1 MKAFEL
7 TTHIDE
13 QGNLHLPRDYSYLF
27 GKNARV
33 ILLVE
38 DSGPERSKPTLEQFA
53 GLLKDSPSFN
63 QDPLAIQRQL
73 RDEWR

>member
-13 QGNLHLPRDYSYLF
+13 QGNLHLPRDYSDLF
-27 GKNARV
+27 GKHARV

-38 DSGPERSKPTLEQFA
+38 ESTQERSKNTLEQFV
-53 GLLKDSPSFN
+53 GLLKGSPSFN
-63 QDPLAIQRQL
+63 QDPVAIQREL
-73 RDEWR
+73 RDEWC

>member
-13 QGNLHLPRDYSYLF
+13 QGNLHLPRDYSDLF

-38 DSGPERSKPTLEQFA
+38 EIGQERFKTTLAQFA
-53 GLLKDSPSFN
+53 GLLKDSPNFN
-63 QDPLAIQRQL
+63 QDPVATQREF
-73 RDEWR
+73 RDEVR